1 MLVQEVMTPEPLTVM
16 PGTRVKVA
24 LQRLA
29 EHGITAL
36 PVVDARRRLLG
47 IVSEAD
53 LIREAIIR
61 DPRAPEGAVVVES
74 LYPARLVE
82 DVYTRPAAAVRM
94 DDDVASAVD
103 LMTATGAKSLPVL
116 DEHGTLVGVLSRS
129 DVVRTLARADDV
141 IAADLDDV
149 LSRLG
154 HADWLVEVDDGV
166 VDVSGPANLGEAS
179 LAHLVARTVPG
190 VVQVHVE

>member
-1 MLVQEVMTPEPLTVM
+1 MLVQEVMTREPVTAT

-53 LIREAIIR
+53 LIREAITR
-61 DPRAPEGAVVVES
+61 DPRAPEGAVIVES
-74 LYPARLVE
+74 LYPAHRVE
-82 DVYTRPAAAVRM
+82 EVYTRSTVSVRSE
-94 DDDVASAVD
+94 DDVASAVD
-103 LMTATGAKSLPVL
+103 LMSATGAKSLPVL
-116 DEHGTLVGVLSRS
+116 DEIGSLVGVLSRS
-129 DVVRTLARADDV
+129 DVVRALARDDDT

-149 LSRLG
+149 LTRLG
-154 HADWLVEVDDGV
+154 HDDWLVEVEEGV
-166 VDVSGPANLGEAS
+166 VEVTGPSNLGEVS
-179 LAHLVARTVPG
+179 LAHMVAHTVPG
-190 VVQVHVE
+190 VVEVHVE